1 MVGLLKSH
9 RVRMFSMSVFAIV
22 LPSIVLCSIQE
33 GINSRACIFSNIF
46 IIQFSS
52 RKEKLGKSIFNSYQI
67 ARVKILSI
75 HLDMETVL
83 LLVFPLNFA
92 T

>member
-46 IIQFSS
+46 IQFSS
-52 RKEKLGKSIFNSYQI
+52 RKERLGKSIFNSYQI

-83 LLVFPLNFA
+83 LLAFPLNFA

>member
-1 MVGLLKSH
+1 
-9 RVRMFSMSVFAIV
+9 MFSMSVFAIV

-46 IIQFSS
+46 IFSS
-52 RKEKLGKSIFNSYQI
+52 RKEILGKSIFNSYQI

>member
-1 MVGLLKSH
+1 
-9 RVRMFSMSVFAIV
+9 MSVFAIV

-46 IIQFSS
+46 ISPHCLLS

-83 LLVFPLNFA
+83 LLAFPLNFA